1 MLPDRDDRRKREP
14 FDMSRDVLFLLE
26 PGFADP
32 KHPGQRFVCP
42 HGLPIEGLLA
52 SAPDLAARLDVK
64 RVGFERPRP
73 AVIDALDDAHQGLPV
88 LVLGRDRP
96 APDDAQTLG
105 DVRFVTDAR
114 RILELLAERHG
125 FPALH

>member
-1 MLPDRDDRRKREP
+1 
-14 FDMSRDVLFLLE
+14 MSRDVLFLLE

-32 KHPGQRFVCP
+32 KHPGERFVCP

-52 SAPDLAARLDVK
+52 SAPDLAVRLDVK
-64 RVGFERPRP
+64 RVGFARPRP

-88 LVLGRDRP
+88 LVLGRDLP

-125 FPALH
+125 FPVLH

>member
-1 MLPDRDDRRKREP
+1 
-14 FDMSRDVLFLLE
+14 MSRDVLFLLE

-52 SAPDLAARLDVK
+52 SAPELAARLDVK

-88 LVLGRDRP
+88 LVLGRDQP

-125 FPALH
+125 FPTLH

>member
-1 MLPDRDDRRKREP
+1 
-14 FDMSRDVLFLLE
+14 MSRDVLFLLE

-42 HGLPIEGLLA
+42 HGLSIEGLLA
-52 SAPDLAARLDVK
+52 SAPDRAGCIDVK
-64 RVGFERPRP
+64 RVGFERPRA

-88 LVLGRDRP
+88 LVLGRDQP
-96 APDDAQTLG
+96 APADAQTLG

>member
-1 MLPDRDDRRKREP
+1 
-14 FDMSRDVLFLLE
+14 MSRDVLFLLE

-52 SAPDLAARLDVK
+52 SAPDLAAHLDVK

>member
-1 MLPDRDDRRKREP
+1 
-14 FDMSRDVLFLLE
+14 MSRDVLFLLE

-88 LVLGRDRP
+88 LVLGRDEP

-125 FPALH
+125 FPTLH

>member
-1 MLPDRDDRRKREP
+1 
-14 FDMSRDVLFLLE
+14 MSRDVLFLLE

-42 HGLPIEGLLA
+42 HGLSIEGLLA
-52 SAPDLAARLDVK
+52 SEPERAGRLDVK
-64 RVGFERPRP
+64 RVGFERTRP

-88 LVLGRDRP
+88 LVLGRDQP

-125 FPALH
+125 FPVLH

>member
-1 MLPDRDDRRKREP
+1 ASRSGRSTKKEP

>member
-1 MLPDRDDRRKREP
+1 
-14 FDMSRDVLFLLE
+14 MSLDVLFLLE

-88 LVLGRDRP
+88 LVLGRDQP

>member
-1 MLPDRDDRRKREP
+1 
-14 FDMSRDVLFLLE
+14 MSRDVLFLLE

-52 SAPDLAARLDVK
+52 SAPDLAARVDVK
-64 RVGFERPRP
+64 RIGFERPRP

>member
-1 MLPDRDDRRKREP
+1 
-14 FDMSRDVLFLLE
+14 MSRDVLFLLE

-42 HGLPIEGLLA
+42 HGLSIEGLLA
-52 SAPDLAARLDVK
+52 SAPDRAGRIDVK
-64 RVGFERPRP
+64 RVGFERPRH

-88 LVLGRDRP
+88 LVLGRDQP

>member
-1 MLPDRDDRRKREP
+1 
-14 FDMSRDVLFLLE
+14 MSRDVLFLLE

-42 HGLPIEGLLA
+42 HGLSIEGLLA
-52 SAPDLAARLDVK
+52 SAPEQAGRIDVK
-64 RVGFERPRP
+64 RVGFERPRH
-73 AVIDALDDAHQGLPV
+73 AVIEALDDAHQGLPV

-96 APDDAQTLG
+96 VPDDAQTLG

-125 FPALH
+125 FPVLH

>member
-1 MLPDRDDRRKREP
+1 
-14 FDMSRDVLFLLE
+14 MSRDVLFLLE
-26 PGFADP
+26 PGFSDP
-32 KHPGQRFVCP
+32 KHPGRRFVCP
-42 HGLPIEGLLA
+42 HGLSIEGLLA
-52 SAPDLAARLDVK
+52 SAPDHAGRIDVK
-64 RVGFERPRP
+64 RIGFERPRH

-88 LVLGRDRP
+88 LVLGRDQP

-125 FPALH
+125 FPVLH

>member
-1 MLPDRDDRRKREP
+1 
-14 FDMSRDVLFLLE
+14 MSRDVLFLLE

-42 HGLPIEGLLA
+42 HGLSIEGLLA
-52 SAPDLAARLDVK
+52 SAPDRAGRLDVK
-64 RVGFERPRP
+64 RVGFERPRHT
-73 AVIDALDDAHQGLPV
+73 VIEALDDAHQGLPV
-88 LVLGRDRP
+88 LVLGHDQP

-114 RILELLAERHG
+114 RILELLAARHG

>member
-1 MLPDRDDRRKREP
+1 
-14 FDMSRDVLFLLE
+14 MSRDVLFLLE

-88 LVLGRDRP
+88 LVLGRDQP

-125 FPALH
+125 FPTLH

>member
-1 MLPDRDDRRKREP
+1 
-14 FDMSRDVLFLLE
+14 MSRDVLFLLE

-32 KHPGQRFVCP
+32 KHPDQRFVCP

-88 LVLGRDRP
+88 LVLGRDQP

-125 FPALH
+125 FPTLH